1 VYIWE
6 DFDDLAET
14 FVSCELD
21 VDFAFDG
28 AFDGV
33 DLDFDVW
40 FVSEDFLDRLDPDPF
55 AALVDMVA
63 S

>member
-1 VYIWE
+1 MYIWE

-28 AFDGV
+28 AFHGV

-40 FVSEDFLDRLDPDPF
+40 FVSEDFLDRLILCQCIF
-55 AALVDMVA
+55 Q
-63 S
+63 